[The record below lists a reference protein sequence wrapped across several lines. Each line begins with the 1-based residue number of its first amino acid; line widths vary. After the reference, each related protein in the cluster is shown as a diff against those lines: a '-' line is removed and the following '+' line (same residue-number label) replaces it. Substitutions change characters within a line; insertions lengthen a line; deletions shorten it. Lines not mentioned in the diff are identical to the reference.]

1 MNWTLDLMET
11 NSLLFWYFQKFL
23 SLIRF
28 ANDLYTLYN
37 CLNAASRLARF
48 RKKKIKRGESIKRNA
63 ELFFVISKA
72 TITKT
77 AIKPNSSIDFL

>member
-1 MNWTLDLMET
+1 MNWTLELMET
-11 NSLLFWYFQKFL
+11 NSLLFWCFQKFL

-48 RKKKIKRGESIKRNA
+48 RKKNKRGESIKRNA

-72 TITKT
+72 TFTKT

>member
-1 MNWTLDLMET
+1 MTFIHFKTVWMPQVDLRGFE
-11 NSLLFWYFQKFL
+11 
-23 SLIRF
+23 
-28 ANDLYTLYN
+28 
-37 CLNAASRLARF
+37 
-48 RKKKIKRGESIKRNA
+48 KKIKRGESIKRNA